1 MRDPNTPC
9 LFCTPRSLTRRNA
22 LAYCARDSFPVSP
35 GHSLVMPFRHC
46 ASFFDLTPEEV
57 AACMALVGHERQALD
72 DEFMP
77 DGYNVGVNVGPAGG
91 QSVLHV
97 HIHLI
102 PRYAGDHP
110 RPQGGIRQ
118 VLPLMAD
125 YPRGAVEPGGT
136 AWPSLVGA
144 RPTGPAE

>member
-1 MRDPNTPC
+1 VRDPNKPC
-9 LFCTPRSLTRRNA
+9 LFCTPRSVTRRNA

-97 HIHLI
+97 HVHLI
-102 PRYAGDHP
+102 PRYVGDHP

-125 YPRGAVEPGGT
+125 YPRGGAAADEAEAALVP
-136 AWPSLVGA
+136 AW
-144 RPTGPAE
+144 RPDGRGR